1 MEMKSFIHMR
11 GDCMKKLCKKLCIVI
26 LFTLLLL
33 GCQRKEADVKSDLI
47 SNDTTSVTKN
57 EDYPTPVT
65 NNAEYISSVNNN
77 DYSDKNDY
85 SDILNDLV
93 YRDYGTGI
101 KLSGNSK
108 LVISQLD
115 LGLKDETAIIYAIN
129 LENGEA
135 IKLYDYKAKH
145 DIYYTPAS
153 DGIYSIV
160 AKLSNGE
167 IIDLT
172 PKAMVEGINSDE
184 SGSGLIPLK

>member
-1 MEMKSFIHMR
+1 
-11 GDCMKKLCKKLCIVI
+11 MKKLCKKLCIVI

-65 NNAEYISSVNNN
+65 NNSEYISSVNNN
-77 DYSDKNDY
+77 DYSD
-85 SDILNDLV
+85 ILNDLL

-129 LENGEA
+129 LENG
-135 IKLYDYKAKH
+135 
-145 DIYYTPAS
+145 
-153 DGIYSIV
+153 V
-160 AKLSNGE
+160 
-167 IIDLT
+167 
-172 PKAMVEGINSDE
+172 
-184 SGSGLIPLK
+184 

>member
-1 MEMKSFIHMR
+1 
-11 GDCMKKLCKKLCIVI
+11 MKKLCKKLCIVI

-65 NNAEYISSVNNN
+65 NNSEYISSVNNN
-77 DYSDKNDY
+77 DYSD
-85 SDILNDLV
+85 ILNDLL

-145 DIYYTPAS
+145 DIYFTPAS
-153 DGIYSIV
+153 DGVYMIV

-172 PKAMVEGINSDE
+172 PKAMVEGINSVE
-184 SGSGLIPLK
+184 SGSELIPLK

>member
-1 MEMKSFIHMR
+1 
-11 GDCMKKLCKKLCIVI
+11 MKKLCKKLCIVI

-65 NNAEYISSVNNN
+65 NNAEYISSVNNNN

>member
-1 MEMKSFIHMR
+1 
-11 GDCMKKLCKKLCIVI
+11 MKKLCKKLCIVI

-77 DYSDKNDY
+77 NDYSDKNDY
-85 SDILNDLV
+85 SDILNDLL

-129 LENGEA
+129 LENG
-135 IKLYDYKAKH
+135 
-145 DIYYTPAS
+145 
-153 DGIYSIV
+153 V
-160 AKLSNGE
+160 
-167 IIDLT
+167 
-172 PKAMVEGINSDE
+172 
-184 SGSGLIPLK
+184 